1 MAPTTRRPSMADVAA
16 RSGVS
21 YQTVSRVLNEPG
33 IVRPETRD
41 RVQRAIDDLGYTP
54 NRAARALKTTRSS
67 LIGLLT
73 DGSSLFGPAETATAI
88 ETAAREAGYSVLL
101 TTVGTAAHAAA
112 GAADGARRGTADGA
126 PRAADTSAGAS
137 LIGSG
142 VDGILVVAAHE
153 GMLPV
158 VAAAAA
164 SIPVVAVSA
173 QPTSAPGVE
182 VVGVDQHRGAREVVH
197 HLARTGVRTVAH
209 LPGPSDWFDA
219 RARLHGFEQALGELG
234 IDGTTTAP
242 GDWTPRSG
250 YELTCGLLASGLPDA
265 IFAANDMMAIGAL
278 HALDEHGVRVPQDVA
293 VVGYDDTVGA
303 EYLIPSLTTVSQ
315 PFAELGRLAL
325 HRLLE
330 VLDGADPASHGT
342 TTLPPRLVVRRSTRP
357 ERTH

>member
-1 MAPTTRRPSMADVAA
+1 MSPPSRRPSMADVAGRA
-16 RSGVS
+16 GVS

-33 IVRPETRD
+33 IVRPETRE
-41 RVQRAIDDLGYTP
+41 RVLAAIAETGYTP
-54 NRAARALKTTRSS
+54 NRAARALKTARSAQ
-67 LIGLLT
+67 IGLLT
-73 DGSSLFGPAETATAI
+73 DGSSLFGPSETVTAI

-101 TTVGTAAHAAA
+101 TTVGP
-112 GAADGARRGTADGA
+112 GCREGGTPGGD
-126 PRAADTSAGAS
+126 

-153 GMLPV
+153 GMQPV

-164 SIPVVAVSA
+164 TIPVLAVSA
-173 QPTSAPGVE
+173 QSSASAAAE
-182 VVGVDQHRGAREVVH
+182 VVGVDQQRGAHAVVE
-197 HLARTGVRTVAH
+197 HLVRTGVRTVAH
-209 LPGPSDWFDA
+209 LSGPTDWFDA
-219 RARLHGFEQALGELG
+219 RALLDGFLEATEELG
-234 IDGTTTAP
+234 LEGAATTS

-250 YELTCGLLASGLPDA
+250 YELTHELLAADRPGA

-278 HALDEHGVRVPQDVA
+278 HALHELGLRVPEDVA
-293 VVGYDDTVGA
+293 VVGFDDTVGA

-330 VLDGADPASHGT
+330 LLERPAEPGPPPPA
-342 TTLPPRLVVRRSTRP
+342 LAPRLVVRRSTRP